1 MGQLNDL
8 DYELINKAKEV
19 ILKNYDGI
27 KFNHTVGAA
36 LRCKNGKVYVGVNVY
51 SIHGTCAEIIALGSA
66 ITNGEREF
74 ECIVAINGENLNV
87 ISPCGNC
94 RQILSDY
101 MPNCNVIIKDNDNLF
116 KVKAKELIPYEYKV
130 NY

>member
-1 MGQLNDL
+1 MEQLNDL

-51 SIHGTCAEIIALGSA
+51 SIHGTCAEIIALGTA
-66 ITNGEREF
+66 IANGEREF
-74 ECIVAINGENLNV
+74 ECIVAINGENLDV

-116 KVKAKELIPYEYKV
+116 KIKAKELIPYEYKV
-130 NY
+130 SY